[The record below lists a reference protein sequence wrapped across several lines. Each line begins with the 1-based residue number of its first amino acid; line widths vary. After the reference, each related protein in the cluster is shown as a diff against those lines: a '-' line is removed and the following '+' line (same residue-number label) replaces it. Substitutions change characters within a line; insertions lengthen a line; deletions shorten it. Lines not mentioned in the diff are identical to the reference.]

1 MGGNYAYNYKQL
13 LEKLK
18 IKTLIITDLDYDKE
32 ATTLE
37 EAKQAYSS
45 NSTINKFYNFKF
57 KEDNKELS
65 GAQIEENNKKCP
77 TLSELYLWQSSTNYK
92 TIVNKFIYIAFQ
104 DEDSTART
112 LEEAM
117 LSKLLSINV
126 FTKCKRSEWQKI
138 RKKHKI
144 AFLIPRNRKNE
155 EDSEFTIR
163 DIVEATSGNKTDFM
177 YSIILNCKEKTM
189 LPTYIEKG
197 LKWLT
202 E

>member
-1 MGGNYAYNYKQL
+1 MSLSSEEKNTAYEKLTPQRKQL
-13 LEKLK
+13 
-18 IKTLIITDLDYDKE
+18 
-32 ATTLE
+32 
-37 EAKQAYSS
+37 
-45 NSTINKFYNFKF
+45 
-57 KEDNKELS
+57 
-65 GAQIEENNKKCP
+65 
-77 TLSELYLWQSSTNYK
+77 
-92 TIVNKFIYIAFQ
+92 V
-104 DEDSTART
+104 DSTART

-126 FTKCKRSEWQKI
+126 FTKRKRSEWQKI

-144 AFLIPRNRKNE
+144 AFLIPRNRKDE
-155 EDSEFTIR
+155 EDSEFTVR